1 MQRLLML
8 LLTVLAGVLPSAA
21 NAWWQPDWQYR
32 KQITVDSTAQ
42 GLPLGGPAARTPL
55 LVRLHTGN
63 FTFDGINEKGADI
76 RFVAAD
82 DQTVLNH
89 QLESFDPL
97 LGMALVWVDVPELA
111 DGQRQDIWMYYGNQ
125 KAPASANG
133 QLSFDPNYTLVYHFD
148 GAAGAPP
155 RDTTAYSNHGQT
167 PTGAAVDGVIGR
179 AAQFTGNAPLMLP
192 ASPSLAIPAAGAF
205 TFSAWVRA
213 DQPAGEQLVYAR
225 RDAGNAL
232 LIGINQGVPF
242 VEVNGQ
248 RSQPGQPLTPA
259 AWQHLAVTADGS
271 QVHLYV
277 NGRATASLAASLP
290 PLATPAALGGD
301 VPMPAASAASATSA
315 TPATPATN
323 SANSANA
330 ANAANTASGAVSAD
344 AAAPAAA
351 PRPVYA
357 PFVGAMD
364 EVRLSKVARP
374 AALIHAD
381 AASQGA
387 ESRLVAYGADEEQSG
402 FGFGGLG
409 FLLKAVP
416 IDAWIIIGV
425 LVLMMVQSWIIMFK
439 KSRNVARV
447 AAANEVFRDSFAT
460 VGQRLELLA
469 DDNALAQRLANA
481 SLWRLYRVAIN
492 EIRTRRA
499 QGADTTS
506 ISAATIEAIRASMDA
521 VRTKEN
527 LALGSKLGSLSNAI
541 AGGPYIGLL
550 GTVLG
555 IMVVFLGTAM
565 AGDVN
570 INAIAPG
577 MAAALLATAMGL
589 FVAIPALFG
598 YNRLVSRNK
607 EVSADMRVFV
617 DEFITRL
624 AEVHGET
631 QAQEAAHHTA
641 PRAPAPGHPA
651 MREAQPAPAHA

>member
-21 NAWWQPDWQYR
+21 HAWWQPDWQYR
-32 KQITVDSTAQ
+32 KQITVDSTPQ
-42 GLPLGGPAARTPL
+42 GAPLGGAAGRTPL

-63 FTFDGINEKGADI
+63 FSFDGINEKGADI
-76 RFVAAD
+76 RFVAGD

-89 QLESFDPL
+89 QLEAFDPL
-97 LGMALVWVDVPELA
+97 LGMALVWVDLPELA

-133 QLSFDPNYTLVYHFD
+133 QLTFDPNYTLVYHFD

-155 RDTTAYSNHGQT
+155 RDTTGNSNNAQT
-167 PTGAAVDGVIGR
+167 PMAAAVDGVIGR
-179 AAQFTGNAPLMLP
+179 AAQFAGGAPLMLP
-192 ASPSLAIPAAGAF
+192 ASPSLAVPAAGAF

-248 RSQPGQPLTPA
+248 RSQPGQSLTPA

-271 QVHLYV
+271 RVTLYV
-277 NGRATASLAASLP
+277 NGRATASVAASLP
-290 PLATPAALGGD
+290 PLNTPAALGGD
-301 VPMPAASAASATSA
+301 VPAPA
-315 TPATPATN
+315 
-323 SANSANA
+323 
-330 ANAANTASGAVSAD
+330 V

-351 PRPVYA
+351 EGAATPAADAAPVAAPHVYA
-357 PFVGAMD
+357 PFVGAID
-364 EVRLSKVARP
+364 EVRLSRVARP
-374 AALIHAD
+374 AALILAD
-381 AASQGA
+381 ALSQGS
-387 ESRLVAYGADEEQSG
+387 ESRLVVYGTDEEQSG

-416 IDAWIIIGV
+416 IDAWVIIAI
-425 LVLMMVQSWIIMFK
+425 LVLMMVQSWIIMIK

-447 AAANEVFRDSFAT
+447 ARANEQFRESFAK

-469 DDNALAQRLANA
+469 DDKALATRLEHA

-492 EIRTRRA
+492 EIRTRRE
-499 QGADTTS
+499 QGADTS
-506 ISAATIEAIRASMDA
+506 AISAATIEAIRASLDA

-527 LALGSKLGSLSNAI
+527 QLLGAKLGVLSNAI

-617 DEFITRL
+617 DEFVTRL

-631 QAQEAAHHTA
+631 QAQEAAHHSA
-641 PRAPAPGHPA
+641 ARAPAARPA
-651 MREAQPAPAHA
+651 VREPQPAEA

>member
-32 KQITVDSTAQ
+32 KQITVDSTPQ
-42 GLPLGGPAARTPL
+42 GAPLGGAAGRTPL

-76 RFVAAD
+76 RFVAGD

-89 QLESFDPL
+89 QLEAFDPL
-97 LGMALVWVDVPELA
+97 LGMALIWVDLPELA

-133 QLSFDPNYTLVYHFD
+133 QLTFDPNYTLVYHFD

-155 RDTTAYSNHGQT
+155 RDTTGNSNNAQT
-167 PTGAAVDGVIGR
+167 PMAAAVDGVIGR
-179 AAQFTGNAPLMLP
+179 AAQLAGGAPLMLP
-192 ASPSLAIPAAGAF
+192 ASPSLAVPAAGAF

-248 RSQPGQPLTPA
+248 RSQPGQSLTPA

-271 QVHLYV
+271 RVTLYV
-277 NGRATASLAASLP
+277 NGRATSSLAASLP
-290 PLATPAALGGD
+290 PLNTPAALGGD
-301 VPMPAASAASATSA
+301 VP
-315 TPATPATN
+315 
-323 SANSANA
+323 
-330 ANAANTASGAVSAD
+330 
-344 AAAPAAA
+344 APH
-351 PRPVYA
+351 VYA
-357 PFVGAMD
+357 PFVGAID
-364 EVRLSKVARP
+364 EVRLSRVARP
-374 AALIHAD
+374 AALILAD
-381 AASQGA
+381 AISQGA
-387 ESRLVAYGADEEQSG
+387 ESRLVAYGTDEEQSG

-416 IDAWIIIGV
+416 IDAWVIIAI
-425 LVLMMVQSWIIMFK
+425 LVLMMVQSWIIMIK

-447 AAANEVFRDSFAT
+447 ARANEVFRESFAK

-469 DDNALAQRLANA
+469 DDKALAQRLEHA

-492 EIRTRRA
+492 EIRTRRE
-499 QGADTTS
+499 QGADTSS
-506 ISAATIEAIRASMDA
+506 ISAATIEAIRASLDA

-527 LALGSKLGSLSNAI
+527 QLLGAKLGVLSNAI

-617 DEFITRL
+617 DEFVTRL
-624 AEVHGET
+624 AEVHGES
-631 QAQEAAHHTA
+631 QAQEAAHHSA
-641 PRAPAPGHPA
+641 ARAPAASRPA
-651 MREAQPAPAHA
+651 VRDAQPAAAEA

>member
-42 GLPLGGPAARTPL
+42 GMPLGGPAGRTPL

-82 DQTVLNH
+82 DQTVLNY

-97 LGMALVWVDVPELA
+97 LGMALVWVDVPEVA

-155 RDTTAYSNHGQT
+155 RDTTAFSNHGQT
-167 PTGAAVDGVIGR
+167 PTGGVIDGVIGR
-179 AAQFTGNAPLMLP
+179 AAQFTGAAPLMLP

-213 DQPAGEQLVYAR
+213 DQPAGEQLIYAR

-290 PLATPAALGGD
+290 PLATTAALGGD
-301 VPMPAASAASATSA
+301 VPMPAAPAA
-315 TPATPATN
+315 PAAADGAA
-323 SANSANA
+323 ANTAGNTA
-330 ANAANTASGAVSAD
+330 ANAAANPAAD
-344 AAAPAAA
+344 PAAAAPA

-357 PFVGAMD
+357 PFVGAID

-374 AALIHAD
+374 AALIYAD
-381 AASQGA
+381 ASSQGA
-387 ESRLVAYGADEEQSG
+387 ESRLVVYGADEEQSG

-425 LVLMMVQSWIIMFK
+425 LVLMMVQSWIIMIK
-439 KSRNVARV
+439 KSRNVSRLAR
-447 AAANEVFRDSFAT
+447 ANETFRASFAT

-469 DDNALAQRLANA
+469 DDKALATRLEHA

-527 LALGSKLGSLSNAI
+527 QALGSKLGSLSNAI

-617 DEFITRL
+617 DEFVTRL

-631 QAQEAAHHTA
+631 QAQEAAHHPA
-641 PRAPAPGHPA
+641 KRAPAV
-651 MREAQPAPAHA
+651 REAQPAPAEA

>member
-21 NAWWQPDWQYR
+21 HAWWQPDWQYR

-42 GLPLGGPAARTPL
+42 GMPLGGPAGRTPL

-89 QLESFDPL
+89 QLEAFDPL
-97 LGMALVWVDVPELA
+97 LGMALVWVDVPEVA

-133 QLSFDPNYTLVYHFD
+133 QLTFDPNYTLVYHFD

-155 RDTTAYSNHGQT
+155 RDTTAYSNHAQT
-167 PTGAAVDGVIGR
+167 PAGGLVDGVIGR
-179 AAQFTGNAPLMLP
+179 AAQFAGTAPLMLP
-192 ASPSLAIPAAGAF
+192 ASPSLALPAAGAF

-232 LIGINQGVPF
+232 LIGISQGVPF

-271 QVHLYV
+271 QVNLYV
-277 NGRATASLAASLP
+277 NGRASASLAVSLP
-290 PLATPAALGGD
+290 PLSTVAALGGD
-301 VPMPAASAASATSA
+301 VP
-315 TPATPATN
+315 
-323 SANSANA
+323 
-330 ANAANTASGAVSAD
+330 
-344 AAAPAAA
+344 APAAA
-351 PRPVYA
+351 PVPAAASAAGAAAPATGAEAAGPAEAAVPAQPVYA
-357 PFVGAMD
+357 PFVGAID

-374 AALIHAD
+374 AALIYAD

-402 FGFGGLG
+402 FGFGGMG

-425 LVLMMVQSWIIMFK
+425 LVLMMVQSWIIMIK
-439 KSRNVARV
+439 KSRHVARL
-447 AAANEVFRDSFAT
+447 ARANETFRESFAK

-469 DDNALAQRLANA
+469 DDAALASRLEHA

-499 QGADTTS
+499 QGADTSS

-527 LALGSKLGSLSNAI
+527 QVLGSKLGSLSNAI

-617 DEFITRL
+617 DEFVTRL

-631 QAQEAAHHTA
+631 QAQEAAHHPA
-641 PRAPAPGHPA
+641 ARAQAGSRPAV
-651 MREAQPAPAHA
+651 RDAQPAPAEA